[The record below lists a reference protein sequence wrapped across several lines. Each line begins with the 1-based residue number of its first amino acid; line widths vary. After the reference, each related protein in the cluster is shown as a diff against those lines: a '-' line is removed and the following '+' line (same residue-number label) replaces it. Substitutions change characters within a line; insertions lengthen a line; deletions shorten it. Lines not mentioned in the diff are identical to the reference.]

1 MAATMP
7 TVYAH
12 SHVAMPIATRLTR
25 RIALY
30 DNTTATLF
38 SGLFLLTS
46 GLGYNSSGTNSR
58 CAGMFKTVNL
68 IYYLRHM
75 FACHGYGSHQPLAN
89 TAQSC
94 PRTGRHHVAA
104 NVSGNVSRRF
114 VGICGNMS
122 TCTANGHVFSLLSK
136 V

>member
-46 GLGYNSSGTNSR
+46 GLGYNDVRSFIRFFKKFTGLTPKDFRRQNLPETGSNSTDD
-58 CAGMFKTVNL
+58 GKD
-68 IYYLRHM
+68 
-75 FACHGYGSHQPLAN
+75 SD
-89 TAQSC
+89 
-94 PRTGRHHVAA
+94 
-104 NVSGNVSRRF
+104 
-114 VGICGNMS
+114 
-122 TCTANGHVFSLLSK
+122 
-136 V
+136 